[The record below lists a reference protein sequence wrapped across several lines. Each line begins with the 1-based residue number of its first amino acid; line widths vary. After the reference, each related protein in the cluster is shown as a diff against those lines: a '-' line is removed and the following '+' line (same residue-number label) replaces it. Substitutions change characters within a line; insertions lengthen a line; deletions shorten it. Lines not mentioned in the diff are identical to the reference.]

1 MVKQIFDA
9 DTGEVIEVQDTN
21 ELVEQKLYEVGA
33 IDEQT
38 SDFLNDYFEM
48 VERYEIFKEKLQ
60 EAMIRN
66 GIKKWENDYFI
77 ATIRDE
83 SVQKRVDTERLKND
97 GIYEK
102 YLKLVNVKPS
112 LAIRTR
118 KER

>member
-1 MVKQIFDA
+1 MKQIFDA
-9 DTGEVIEVQDTN
+9 ETGEVIEVQDNN

-48 VERYEIFKEKLQ
+48 LERYEIFKEKLQ
-60 EAMIRN
+60 EAMIKN
-66 GIKKWENDYFI
+66 GIKKWENDYFV
-77 ATIRDE
+77 ASVRDE
-83 SVQKRVDTERLKND
+83 SIQKRVDIERMKND

-102 YLKLVNVKPS
+102 YVKLVNVKPS
-112 LAIRTR
+112 LSIRVR